1 MLPAPASSLSS
12 ESSQAEPNHI
22 AALDGMRGLAV
33 LLVVAFHV
41 FGVNDIGS
49 RPLELVLHKLMAG
62 GWLGVDIFFVLSG
75 FLITGI
81 LYNTLS
87 SDRFFKNFYGR
98 RALRIFPLYYGYLI
112 LVVASHYLLGTEL
125 DRRVVFL
132 FTYTQNIFGDH
143 WDILSS
149 LTGHLWSLAVEEQFY
164 LFWPLIIFSL
174 RDRLK
179 IMRLCII
186 LSVVALTLRITLFA
200 LLPRS
205 QALMLC
211 YRLVVCRMDSLLIG
225 GWLALALQG
234 PTRRSLARYSKV
246 AFGGFSSIIL
256 MIAIRKDYFWW
267 WNSRITETF
276 GFTVIAL
283 ASAALLMMALSEG
296 SYVQIAFKTRILR
309 WFGRYSYGIY
319 IYHFGTQQLFQRWVL
334 PTRLARSLISNP
346 GRLVVFSATGSFAI
360 TIALAWLSYNFYE
373 IHFLKLKR
381 YFSYNRPPR
390 QPVIQFSTPTN
401 VEWRSEG

>member
-1 MLPAPASSLSS
+1 MPPSPAIAIPG
-12 ESSQAEPNHI
+12 ESIRAEPNHV
-22 AALDGMRGLAV
+22 AALDGVRGLAV
-33 LLVVAFHV
+33 LLVIAFHV

-49 RPLELVLHKLMAG
+49 RPWELVLHRLMAA

-81 LYNTLS
+81 LYSTLS
-87 SDRFFKNFYGR
+87 SERFFGNFYGR
-98 RALRIFPLYYGYLI
+98 RTLRIFPLYYGYLL
-112 LVVASHYLLGTEL
+112 LVAASHYLLGTGL
-125 DRRVVFL
+125 DRRVAFL
-132 FTYTQNIFGDH
+132 FTYTQNLFGDH
-143 WDILSS
+143 WDSLSS

-164 LFWPLIIFSL
+164 LFWPLVSYL
-174 RDRLK
+174 ARERQK
-179 IMRLCII
+179 IMRLCIV
-186 LSVVALTLRITLFA
+186 LSVVALTLRIVLFA

-234 PTRRSLARYSKV
+234 PQRRALARFSKLG
-246 AFGGFSSIIL
+246 FGVLSSVIL
-256 MIAIRKDYFWW
+256 MMALRKNYFWW

-276 GFTVIAL
+276 GFTFIAL
-283 ASAALLMMALSEG
+283 ASAALLIMALIEG
-296 SYVQIAFKTRILR
+296 SYVQIAFKTRALR

-319 IYHFGTQQLFQRWVL
+319 IYHFGTQQLFQSWL
-334 PTRLARSLISNP
+334 LHTQLARSLFSNP
-346 GRLVVFSATGSFAI
+346 GKLVVFSATGSFAI

-390 QPVIQFSTPTN
+390 QPVIQSSTATI
-401 VEWRSEG
+401 V